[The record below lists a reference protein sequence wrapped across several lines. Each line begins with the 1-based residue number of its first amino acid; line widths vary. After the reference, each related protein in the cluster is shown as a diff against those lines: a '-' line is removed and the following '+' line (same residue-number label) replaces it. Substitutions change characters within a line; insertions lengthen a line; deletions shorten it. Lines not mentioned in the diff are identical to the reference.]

1 MQCRICGE
9 KINIVGSDGY
19 YYIEHKCD
27 GDYFF
32 AYIGNHFKT
41 KEEAIKS
48 VPDGIFLE
56 DRVCG

>member
-19 YYIEHKCD
+19 YYIEHKCA

-32 AYIGNHFKT
+32 AYIGIKCDT
-41 KEEAIKS
+41 KEDAIKS
-48 VPDGIFLE
+48 APDGLFAEAEI
-56 DRVCG
+56 CG

>member
-1 MQCRICGE
+1 MKCRICGE
-9 KINIVGSDGY
+9 KIELSGGNGCFWIDHRC
-19 YYIEHKCD
+19 E
-27 GDYFF
+27 GDRFF
-32 AYIGNHFKT
+32 AFVGKQCDT